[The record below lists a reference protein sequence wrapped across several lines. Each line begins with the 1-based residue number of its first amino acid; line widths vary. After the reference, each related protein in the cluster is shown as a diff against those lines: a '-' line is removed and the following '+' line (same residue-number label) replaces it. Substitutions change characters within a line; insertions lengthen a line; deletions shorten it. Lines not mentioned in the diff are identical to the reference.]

1 MYNFAE
7 LMLPDGAHKRD
18 EDTTVFLHYR
28 RLSAPIDCF
37 ATGVHAAA
45 GPPRQKLHGREPPP
59 PGDTRKLVKPVHSCD

>member
-28 RLSAPIDCF
+28 RLSASIDCF
-37 ATGVHAAA
+37 ATGVHARDAIDEM
-45 GPPRQKLHGREPPP
+45 QEMLY
-59 PGDTRKLVKPVHSCD
+59 L